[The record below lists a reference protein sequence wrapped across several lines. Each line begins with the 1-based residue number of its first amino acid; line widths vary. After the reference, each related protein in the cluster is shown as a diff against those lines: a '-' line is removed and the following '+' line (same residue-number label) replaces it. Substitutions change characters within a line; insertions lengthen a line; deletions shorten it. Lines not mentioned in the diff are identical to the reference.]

1 MTPQEPLKHRIRV
14 LRRTPISTSPRP
26 GETVITLA
34 ISYQTDDRPVRTLWI
49 DKEEWTKEAEMA
61 MIKKDIEE
69 RAARP
74 VVEEY
79 EV

>member
-14 LRRTPISTSPRP
+14 LRRTPITVSPRP
-26 GETVITLA
+26 GETVTTLA
-34 ISYQTDDRPVRTLWI
+34 ISYQTDDRPVRTIWI
-49 DKEEWTKEAEMA
+49 DQAEWSPEAEKA

-69 RAARP
+69 RAARA